1 MTSKHPCELP
11 LAPCP
16 YRSRLRSLS
25 PPHFDPVCVWV
36 VLRGAKGVPEDVV
49 AGEVVGLLME
59 IQGPFPEWAV
69 RAFRINRVM
78 AHQWKSKKSALQVA
92 VGKKQMAC

>member
-1 MTSKHPCELP
+1 M
-11 LAPCP
+11 
-16 YRSRLRSLS
+16 
-25 PPHFDPVCVWV
+25 
-36 VLRGAKGVPEDVV
+36 